1 MANVNRPNGFR
12 PAGGYPYYAP
22 KVWPVAAAMT
32 IAIGDAVIEDGA
44 GRVSIGLA
52 NSGTILG
59 VAATPVT
66 ASDVDDDIWIFDN
79 PDQVFEGQCSGNGA
93 LADVNTCRTT
103 ANAFD
108 IEGTTGI
115 MEINEDA
122 STEDVVKVLGTGVDP
137 VTGIESKVGANQRK
151 VFIWNIHAL
160 RRAATSVDV

>member
-1 MANVNRPNGFR
+1 MANANRPDGFR
-12 PAGGYPYYAP
+12 PAGGYPLY
-22 KVWPVAAAMT
+22 KTQVWPVAAGET

-44 GRVSIGLA
+44 GRVSIALA
-52 NSGTILG
+52 NSGTPLG
-59 VAATPVT
+59 VAASPVT
-66 ASDVDDDIWIFDN
+66 ASTVDDPIWIYDN

-103 ANAFD
+103 ANCFD

-122 STEDVVKVLGTGVDP
+122 TTEDVVKVVATGVDP
-137 VTGIESKVGANQRK
+137 VTGEASEVGANQRK
-151 VFIWNIHAL
+151 CFVWNIHAL